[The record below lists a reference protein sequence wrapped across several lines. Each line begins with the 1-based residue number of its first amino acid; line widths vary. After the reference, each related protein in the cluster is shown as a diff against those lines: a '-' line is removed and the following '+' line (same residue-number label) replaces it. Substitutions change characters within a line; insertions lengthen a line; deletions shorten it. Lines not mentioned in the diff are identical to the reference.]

1 MSDCVVW
8 SSGTLFMCAGS
19 VVDKVPQLH
28 SVYSE
33 LLDYNPT
40 HELQASEYFYADIIL
55 VA

>member
-1 MSDCVVW
+1 
-8 SSGTLFMCAGS
+8 MCAGS

-33 LLDYNPT
+33 LLNYNRT